1 MEDRAERRP
10 EIEPYFWDTKRK
22 NWEDTILAGREK
34 PDLIIFDPPYFQKKA
49 DSYGENSI
57 ARMSRREYLNFL
69 DMFFRF
75 LKNSTRKT
83 TRLALINSDWRDFQ
97 SCPALKEETQN
108 AILLTDYYKIL
119 EGAGWEL
126 THIIQAPLSS
136 ERFNAIM
143 VSAMQEKKILG
154 VTSRYILL
162 LEQKSG

>member
-1 MEDRAERRP
+1 MEDRADLRP
-10 EIEPYFWDTKRK
+10 EIEPYYWDMTFK
-22 NWEDTILAGREK
+22 NWEDTILTGREK

-49 DSYGENSI
+49 ASYGENSI
-57 ARMSRREYLNFL
+57 AQLPRLEYLHFLENFFNFL
-69 DMFFRF
+69 
-75 LKNSTRKT
+75 KQSTKKI

-97 SCPALKEETQN
+97 SCPALKEEAQN

-119 EGAGWEL
+119 EAAGWEL

-136 ERFNAIM
+136 ERFNAIT

-162 LEQKSG
+162 LKQKN